1 MSSAVIPNTRLA
13 GTRLIFVGDPMCSWC
28 YGFGKEL
35 SLLSERYPDL
45 PVDILVGGVQAGA
58 TEPMSEEMKRFRLSH
73 WHRVEKASGLPFN
86 RETFM
91 QRQGYVY
98 DTEPACRAIVAL
110 RRVAPESSQLAVFRA
125 IQHAFYAEGRDTSDG
140 VVLADIVS
148 TALSFQGFSVNP
160 ETFLAAWRDADII
173 GATAAEF
180 KAVRNWG
187 IRSFPTLLLDRAG
200 QITVL
205 APGYMSMDEMDEHLS
220 AMLAATS
227 GWHAG

>member
-1 MSSAVIPNTRLA
+1 MSAAAIPETSSA

-86 RETFM
+86 REAFM
-91 QRQGYVY
+91 ELQGFVY

-110 RRVAPESSQLAVFRA
+110 RHVAPRASQLAVFRA

-148 TALSFQGFSVNP
+148 AALLIQGLPVDAD
-160 ETFLAAWRDADII
+160 EFLAAWQDMDII
-173 GATAAEF
+173 AATAAEF
-180 KAVRNWG
+180 QAVRRWG
-187 IRSFPTLLLDRAG
+187 IQSFPTLLLDRGG
-200 QITVL
+200 QVSVL
-205 APGYMSMDEMDEHLS
+205 APGYMSGKEMDVRLS
-220 AMLAATS
+220 SVLVEKTT
-227 GWHAG
+227 

>member
-1 MSSAVIPNTRLA
+1 MSAAAIPDTSLA

-86 RETFM
+86 REAFM
-91 QRQGYVY
+91 ELQGFVY

-110 RRVAPESSQLAVFRA
+110 RHLAPWASQLAVFRA

-148 TALSFQGFSVNP
+148 AALLIQGFPVDAD
-160 ETFLAAWRDADII
+160 EFLASWQDMDII
-173 GATAAEF
+173 AATAAEF
-180 KAVRNWG
+180 QAVRRWG
-187 IRSFPTLLLDRAG
+187 IQSFPTLLLDRGG
-200 QITVL
+200 QVSVL
-205 APGYMSMDEMDEHLS
+205 APGYMSVNEMDVRLS
-220 AMLAATS
+220 SVLVERTT
-227 GWHAG
+227 

>member
-1 MSSAVIPNTRLA
+1 MSAAAIPDTSSA

-86 RETFM
+86 REAFM
-91 QRQGYVY
+91 ELQGFVY

-110 RRVAPESSQLAVFRA
+110 RHVAPRASQLAVFRA

-148 TALSFQGFSVNP
+148 AALLIQGFPVDAD
-160 ETFLAAWRDADII
+160 EFLAAWQDVDVIA
-173 GATAAEF
+173 ATAAEF
-180 KAVRNWG
+180 QAVRRWG
-187 IRSFPTLLLDRAG
+187 IQSFPTLLLDRGG
-200 QITVL
+200 QVSVL
-205 APGYMSMDEMDEHLS
+205 APGYMSVNEMDVRLS
-220 AMLAATS
+220 SVLVEKTT
-227 GWHAG
+227 